1 MTKPSPSVA
10 RTATAYHEAGHA
22 VIALLFDRPIQK
34 ITIRADRDH
43 LGWCKFDKGVFRPS
57 EDWIEREVLIALAG
71 MAAEAQ
77 LTGRYCEH
85 GASRDLR
92 YARRLLAERAGGE
105 RRAERLERRLLA
117 KVESLL
123 GDEGIWSAV
132 TAIATELLQSET
144 ISGRAA
150 RHLFAQ
156 HVETE

>member
-1 MTKPSPSVA
+1 MNQPAASLH
-10 RTATAYHEAGHA
+10 TATAYHEAGHA
-22 VIALLFDRPIQK
+22 VIALTLDRPIQK

-71 MAAEAQ
+71 MAAEAIY
-77 LTGRYCEH
+77 TGKYCVH
-85 GASRDLR
+85 GAARDLR
-92 YARRLLAERAGGE
+92 YARRLLTERAGSE

-123 GDEGIWSAV
+123 ADEQTWSAV
-132 TAIATELLQSET
+132 DAIAHELLQSET

-150 RHLFAQ
+150 RHIFDQ
-156 HVETE
+156 HTG